1 MPRNRKIGIQ
11 TLLLRVFLPVVALAA
26 LLGAILVYNRI
37 NATILRQFDD
47 RLIAT
52 SALTGALIDPADH
65 DWLIGAAKAGR
76 DPAAIEQDI
85 RYRRNVEPMRRIRER
100 LGLTYIYTQI
110 TSGPTEVRYILDGT
124 EGEEHTPSGSPDSL
138 PEETMAGLRDV
149 QRRRDIY
156 VSPVEYQ
163 EKWGLLK
170 TAAAPVYGAGGAV
183 SGTAGAD
190 VNVSVIRVATQNA
203 LFLSAMIGIAS
214 LLACLLVTLQIVR
227 RVARPI
233 ERLTQE
239 ALRIA
244 AGDHRPPADGD
255 APREVRDLTASLAA
269 LSAHATDELES
280 AATRGARHRL
290 AASEAWL
297 FGHESGAPAMPVDNP
312 NDRPPETRA
321 PRTGPVDPER
331 HHPAIPTEVIDHMA
345 ALASIAPFDRLSAR
359 ELLLVAQHVRPRS
372 SPPDALL
379 IERGQPA
386 QMLHI
391 VVAGSAMT
399 GEARASSLFDV
410 PSLLFSLPAA
420 QDYRAGPEGM
430 QSLCL
435 ARAHLFTIARE
446 CPQFIAGLLDMEALP
461 SCG

>member
-1 MPRNRKIGIQ
+1 MPRNRKQIGIQ

-26 LLGAILVYNRI
+26 LLVAILVYNRI

-47 RLIAT
+47 RLVAT

-65 DWLIGAAKAGR
+65 DWLIGTATSGR
-76 DPAAIEQDI
+76 DPAAAERDI

-100 LGLTYIYTQI
+100 LGLTYIYTQV
-110 TSGPTEVRYILDGT
+110 TSGRAEVRYILDGT
-124 EGEEHTPSGSPDSL
+124 DGDEHTPLGSPDSL

-149 QRRRDIY
+149 QRRRIIY

-170 TAAAPVYGAGGAV
+170 TAAAPVYSADGAV

-244 AGDHRPPADGD
+244 AGDHRPPAKGD
-255 APREVRDLTASLAA
+255 APREVRDLRAALTA
-269 LSAHATDELES
+269 LSAHATGELD
-280 AATRGARHRL
+280 AAAARAAQHRL

-297 FGHESGAPAMPVDNP
+297 FGDEGGARVPVMSVDSP
-312 NDRPPETRA
+312 NDRSTAA
-321 PRTGPVDPER
+321 PAPIDAGEEISAD
-331 HHPAIPTEVIDHMA
+331 VIDHMA
-345 ALASIAPFDRLSAR
+345 VLAAIAPFDRLSGR
-359 ELLLVAQHVRPRS
+359 ELLLVARHVRPRS
-372 SPPDALL
+372 LPPGALL

-386 QMLHI
+386 HLLYI
-391 VVAGSAMT
+391 AVDGWAMA
-399 GEARASSLFDV
+399 GEARAPSLFDV

-420 QDYRAGPEGM
+420 QDYRVGDEGM
-430 QSLCL
+430 QALCL